1 MTEDSASKAPDQL
14 REKGMKVHIHTASE
28 ISAMKERMGPAFD
41 KAFADATGADG
52 KKLLE
57 IISKM

>member
-1 MTEDSASKAPDQL
+1 
-14 REKGMKVHIHTASE
+14 
-28 ISAMKERMGPAFD
+28 MGPAFD